1 MAQILDGKLIGEKI
15 REEIA
20 AGTAEFV
27 RRKGSPPGLAVI
39 LAGNNEASKIYVRN
53 KTQACQKVGIAGF
66 QFDLPEDVS
75 AEILLAKI
83 DELNRD
89 SRVHGILVQLPL
101 PKHLTGLDAASHIH
115 PDKDVDGLNPVNV
128 GRLVTGRDCLRPCT
142 PHGVMKMLESVA
154 YSLEG
159 KTAVVVGRSAIVGK
173 PMGMM
178 LLEKNATIIYCHS
191 RTADLPAMVGQGDV
205 VVAAVGVPELI
216 KGEWIKPGAVV
227 IDVGMNRLPEKRLV
241 GDVEFA
247 SASRRASFI
256 TPVPGG
262 VGPMT
267 ITMLLWNTLEA
278 AKRSAGL

>member
-15 REEIA
+15 RDEIA

-27 RRKGSPPGLAVI
+27 RRQGSPPGLAVI

-66 QFDLPEDVS
+66 QFDLPEDVP
-75 AEILLAKI
+75 AEMLLAKI

-101 PKHLTGLDAASHIH
+101 PKHLAGLDAASHIH

-154 YSLEG
+154 YLLEG

-178 LLEKNATIIYCHS
+178 LLEKNATVIYCHS

-216 KGEWIKPGAVV
+216 KGDWIKPGAAV

-241 GDVEFA
+241 GDVEFE
-247 SASRRASFI
+247 SASRRAAYI